1 MSRLVARLHR
11 LATMTRAAYTETGSV
26 RHAAAFATRF
36 VRAKAPLLLLHV
48 RQSWPGAS
56 APRRRAR
63 EASQASGQPLLA
75 VKIGGGVGDYLV
87 AARFLRDLLA
97 AVEPCQVFLYANA
110 PERAVWLCGAL
121 PGYQAVY
128 ADSLFDL
135 DAPAYDL
142 ALTVNSLAAVY
153 PTRITAALRAA
164 LRAAPRLL
172 AVRATL
178 WRHQQPLTAYITHH
192 PRLDNGLA
200 RYAVVTGHTRRD
212 FLHYCAGLS
221 YGGDLYPVPRTPHRV
236 ASVRGRPYITIHN
249 GFDQHFIISGQTA
262 TKCYPHFEAV
272 VAGLKRVFPDI
283 LVVQVGVHTSE
294 RLPSVDLDVLNQT
307 TLREAADLIAG
318 AVLHID
324 NEGGFVHLARALGV
338 QSAVV
343 YGPTP
348 SAYFGYPGN
357 IALDP
362 PVCGD
367 CWWLTESWM
376 SRCLRGHKH
385 PPCLADQPPEVVTAR
400 IITVLR
406 AVLGATEDIPKVV
419 GEAR

>member
-1 MSRLVARLHR
+1 MASMSKLVARLHR

-36 VRAKAPLLLLHV
+36 VRAKAPLLLLHI

-63 EASQASGQPLLA
+63 QASQASGQPLVA
-75 VKIGGGVGDYLV
+75 VKMGGGVGDHLV
-87 AARFLRDLLA
+87 VARFLRDLLA
-97 AVEPCQVFLYANA
+97 SAEPCQVFLYANA
-110 PERAVWLCGAL
+110 PERAAWLCDTL
-121 PGYQAVY
+121 PGYQAAY
-128 ADSLFDL
+128 ADSLFEL

-142 ALTVNSLAAVY
+142 ALTANSLAAVY
-153 PTRITAALRAA
+153 PTRITAA

-178 WRHQQPLTAYITHH
+178 WRHQQPLTAYLTHH

-212 FLHYCAGLS
+212 FLHACAGLP
-221 YGGDLYPVPRTPHRV
+221 YGGDLYPITQTPHSV
-236 ASVRGRPYITIHN
+236 MSVRGRPYITIHN

-283 LVVQVGVHTSE
+283 LVVQIGVHTSE
-294 RLPSVDLDVLNQT
+294 RLPSADVDALNQT

-376 SRCLRGHKH
+376 SRCLRGHER

-400 IITVLR
+400 IITALR
-406 AVLGATEDIPKVV
+406 AAGVTTEDTQKAV
-419 GEAR
+419 GDV

>member
-1 MSRLVARLHR
+1 MSRLVARLKR
-11 LATMTRAAYTETGSV
+11 LATLTRTVYTETGSV
-26 RHAAAFATRF
+26 RQATAFAARF
-36 VRAKAPLLLLHV
+36 VRTKAPTLLTHV
-48 RQSWPGAS
+48 RQSWPWAS

-63 EASQASGQPLLA
+63 HAAQASGQPLVA
-75 VKIGGGVGDYLV
+75 IKIGGGVGDYVV
-87 AARFLRDLLA
+87 AARFLRDLLVS
-97 AVEPCQVFLYANA
+97 VEPFQVFLYANA
-110 PERAVWLCGAL
+110 PERADWLFSDL
-121 PGYQAVY
+121 PGYQTTY
-128 ADSLFDL
+128 ADSLFEI

-153 PTRITAALRAA
+153 PTRITPVM
-164 LRAAPRLL
+164 RAAPRLL
-172 AVRATL
+172 ALRATL
-178 WRHQQPLTAYITHH
+178 WRHQQTLTAYLEHH

-200 RYAVVTGHTRRD
+200 RYAVVTGHARRD
-212 FLHYCAGLS
+212 FLHHCAGLP
-221 YGGDLYPVPRTPHRV
+221 YGGDAFPVPRTPHHI
-236 ASVRGRPYITIHN
+236 AAVRGRPYITIHN
-249 GFDQHFIISGQTA
+249 GFDQHFVISGQTA

-272 VAGLKRVFPDI
+272 VAGLKRVFPHL

-294 RLPSVDLDVLNQT
+294 RMPSVDVDVLNQT

-376 SRCLRGHKH
+376 SRCLRGHGR
-385 PPCLADQPPEVVTAR
+385 PPCLAAQPPEAVTAQ
-400 IITVLR
+400 IIAALR
-406 AVLGATEDIPKVV
+406 AAGVTTEDVQKAV
-419 GEAR
+419 GDTR